1 MTEFT
6 FGVLSF
12 FLSLGQ
18 ASTQG
23 RIGKYIDFKPKMSKR
38 DNMFLTSKSLTVI

>member
-1 MTEFT
+1 MTEIT
-6 FGVLSF
+6 FGVLSIV
-12 FLSLGQ
+12 LSLGQ

-23 RIGKYIDFKPKMSKR
+23 RIGKCIDFKPKMSKW